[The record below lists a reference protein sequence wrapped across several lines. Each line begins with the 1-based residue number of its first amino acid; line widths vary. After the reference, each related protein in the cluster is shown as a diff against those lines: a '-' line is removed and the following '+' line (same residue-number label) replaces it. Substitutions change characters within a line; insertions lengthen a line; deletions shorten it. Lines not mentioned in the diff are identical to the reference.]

1 MDTVTRKVAVCF
13 NFTLDIDGVVN
24 SMDACLCLATG
35 DFDRP
40 VLRRYL
46 AVVGGIYWCLI
57 LTSLGLFPEH
67 KFSIMSNTYSALGS
81 YDQDNNPQWWW
92 LFSMAMTFWGVAMVP
107 VVFYNFRRL
116 AIISVRA
123 AGMGAFFMMLG
134 GIGISLVGV
143 FPDVSGMTFNHHEIR
158 EIHKY
163 VALIGAGGYLL
174 SALWFGGM
182 LLTDALKNAF
192 AGDYGDF
199 DYKWIAPPY
208 VILGGVF
215 GTGVY
220 FLLRWESVYAN
231 LKAAAIAAGRPVPGH
246 FGAAFNTRYS
256 FPLWENLTIC
266 SLFLFIVWFALA
278 LPEEAPLGER

>member
-1 MDTVTRKVAVCF
+1 VALKVVVCF
-13 NFTLDIDGVVN
+13 DLLLDNDGVVN
-24 SMDACLCLATG
+24 SMNACLCLATG

-40 VLRRYL
+40 VLQRYL
-46 AVVGGIYWCLI
+46 AVVGSVYWCLI
-57 LTSLGLFPEH
+57 LMCWGLFPEH

-92 LFSMAMTFWGVAMVP
+92 LFSVAMTFWGIAMVP

-123 AGMGAFFMMLG
+123 AGIGAFFMMLG
-134 GIGISLVGV
+134 GIGISLVGI
-143 FPDVSGMTFNHHEIR
+143 FPDAYGMAFGNHEIR

-174 SALWFGGM
+174 CAIWFGGM
-182 LLTDALKNAF
+182 LVIDALKTE
-192 AGDYGDF
+192 YGEF
-199 DYKWIAPPY
+199 DYTRLVPPY

-215 GTGVY
+215 GTGVH

-231 LKAAAIAAGRPVPGH
+231 LKAAAIAAGQPVPGH
-246 FGAAFNTRYS
+246 FGAALNTRYS
-256 FPLWENLTIC
+256 FPLWENLTIW
-266 SLFLFIVWFALA
+266 SLFIFIVWFALA
-278 LPEEAPLGER
+278 LPEEAPLGGQR